1 MPKRASDKLALFT
14 AINRLDERVLSDVD
28 KCRRIWNAGNNN
40 NLKRIRYSSSYCLLS
55 DNGKS
60 KLQFNFKL
68 FSDEF
73 KLKLD

>member
-1 MPKRASDKLALFT
+1 MLISAG
-14 AINRLDERVLSDVD
+14 EYE
-28 KCRRIWNAGNNN
+28 NAGNNN

-55 DNGKS
+55 DNGKR

-73 KLKLD
+73 ELKLD